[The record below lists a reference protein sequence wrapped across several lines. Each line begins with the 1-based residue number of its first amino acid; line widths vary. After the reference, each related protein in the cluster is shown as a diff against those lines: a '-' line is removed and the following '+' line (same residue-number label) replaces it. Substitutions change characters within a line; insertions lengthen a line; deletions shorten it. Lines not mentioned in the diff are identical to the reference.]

1 MVFVAASGD
10 QDAENGAR
18 LTCHILL
25 RLFKTSDMTLTS
37 PGLRPGTKGQ
47 CNIKRS
53 CDKHLLAAAHDSITV
68 GPVLAVL
75 KAMLVLSKD
84 IIGNISL
91 VTVRV
96 VIYVGDRTCF
106 LCGYK
111 KGVCIMY
118 QTDVL
123 IYFFNHSLRGI

>member
-1 MVFVAASGD
+1 MLFVAASGD

-37 PGLRPGTKGQ
+37 PSLRPGSKGQ

-84 IIGNISL
+84 IIGILMAQLLHYMYLYIVEVYSK
-91 VTVRV
+91 TQSKQ
-96 VIYVGDRTCF
+96 TC
-106 LCGYK
+106 L
-111 KGVCIMY
+111 
-118 QTDVL
+118 
-123 IYFFNHSLRGI
+123 

>member
-1 MVFVAASGD
+1 MYCRKEEKKWIEELYKCLSFIFPASGD

-37 PGLRPGTKGQ
+37 PGPRLGSKSQSQ

-75 KAMLVLSKD
+75 KAMLVLSKQ
-84 IIGNISL
+84 I
-91 VTVRV
+91 
-96 VIYVGDRTCF
+96 
-106 LCGYK
+106 
-111 KGVCIMY
+111 
-118 QTDVL
+118 
-123 IYFFNHSLRGI
+123 